1 MASGSFNL
9 TRTGSTSSYVS
20 FKCTWSSTSNGSS
33 ANSSNVTIKITAYKS
48 ASSSTPTYGIYNAS
62 VSINGITK
70 SVGNSNFSIPPGG
83 SKQLLSTTVAV
94 GHNADGSKSTSI
106 SASVG
111 GDVMWGSGS
120 SGTITLDKIPRYF
133 SSNPKITLT
142 SRNETTAN
150 FSWTTSENCST
161 VQYKI
166 NSGGSWVTVTNDANS
181 KSGSFSINNLTPG
194 TTYTIYGNFKRRD
207 SGLWNTTSP
216 SVGVSMYSY
225 PKFSIVPEF
234 IVGNPLSIEIY
245 NPLSRECVLSIIT
258 DDDTEYEN
266 EVTTT
271 GTTISGFDTQT
282 WLDRWYSSLPTSSSG
297 KYKVRL
303 ICNTGNI
310 NILSDE
316 TNYYLNTSD
325 DSLKPVFTEND
336 CIDIINTVNVN
347 ISGNNKFI
355 KNHNSLSG
363 VIKPMTPQ
371 KYTTGDYYNISSSG
385 LPTVTKEYSESNIN
399 FVLGNLN
406 SDTFNITAIDARGF
420 SKTITKNIEL
430 IDYNIPEV
438 IESKRIRED
447 GVGETVIIY
456 FKGEYTNWEN
466 LETDNIIQSIK
477 YKIGDSEIWKN
488 IPQNAELTSVDG
500 IWTLNTSLE
509 DTFDS
514 SQQYDL
520 YLQVSDLLETVEFG
534 PYTISTADA
543 FIWKDLANKQF
554 GINKKPSHTLDVYG
568 DANANEYYI
577 QDNKIIWYEN
587 IEPDPDPDPEPEPE
601 PSELDKLKAAVDLL
615 TTELNALKN
624 KTNVVYDYI
633 LGEDQQYIVINNGID
648 LKRDKIYDIEIIGT
662 ASETTDVFC
671 WFNNYNDDTHYW
683 MYGWA
688 TSKTLSAEYTGNGS
702 DIVHGLRK
710 DRLFFYWYHGL
721 SSRSTRISATLTM
734 AYDSIESKYYPRYDY
749 STRNV
754 WSGSQLMSYATG
766 VCTIN
771 LNQTNI
777 TSITYKADK
786 GVIKKGTRIVITK
799 RN

>member
-9 TRTGSTSSYVS
+9 TRTGDTSGYIT

-48 ASSSTPTYGIYNAS
+48 ASSSSTTYGTYNAS
-62 VSINGITK
+62 VSINGT
-70 SVGNSNFSIPPGG
+70 SRRVGDTSFSIAPGG
-83 SKQLLSTTVAV
+83 SKQLLSNTITV

-111 GDVMWGSGS
+111 GNVMWGSGS

-142 SRNETTAN
+142 GRNETTAN
-150 FSWTTSENCST
+150 FSWTTSETCST

-166 NSGGSWVTVTNDANS
+166 NSGGSWVTVTNDANA

-194 TTYTIYGNFKRRD
+194 TTYTIYGNFKRKD

-216 SVGVSMYSY
+216 SLNVTMYSY
-225 PKFSIVPEF
+225 PKLSIVPEF
-234 IVGNPLSIEIY
+234 TIGNALSIEIY
-245 NPLSRECVLSIIT
+245 NPLSRECALSIIT
-258 DDDTEYEN
+258 DDDTEYED

-271 GTTISGFDTQT
+271 GTIVSGFNTET
-282 WLDRWYSSLPTSSSG
+282 WLNRWYSSLPSSSSG
-297 KYKVRL
+297 VYKVRL
-303 ICNTGNI
+303 TCDIGNI
-310 NILSDE
+310 NVLSDE
-316 TNYYLNTSD
+316 TNYYINKSD
-325 DSLKPVFTEND
+325 ENLKPVFTEND
-336 CIDIINTVNVN
+336 CINIINTSNTN
-347 ISGNNKFI
+347 ISGTNKFI

-363 VIKPMTPQ
+363 TIQPMVAQ
-371 KYTTGDYYNISSSG
+371 NYSSGDYYNISSSG
-385 LPTVTKEYSESNIN
+385 LPTVTVDYIDSNVN
-399 FVLGNLN
+399 FILGNLSSN
-406 SDTFNITAIDARGF
+406 TFNITAVDSRGF
-420 SKTITKNIEL
+420 TKTISKSITL
-430 IDYNIPEV
+430 IDYNNPIV
-438 IESKRIRED
+438 INYKIVRED
-447 GVGETVIIY
+447 GVGEQIVIN
-456 FKGEYTNWEN
+456 FEGNYTDWEN
-466 LETDNIIQSIK
+466 LLLDNSIQTIK
-477 YKIGDSEIWKN
+477 YKIGNAATWSDIPISAEITN
-488 IPQNAELTSVDG
+488 LNGV
-500 IWTLNTSLE
+500 WTLTTILNDIFDPSL
-509 DTFDS
+509 
-514 SQQYDL
+514 QYDL

-543 FIWKDLANKQF
+543 FIWKDLANKQL
-554 GINKKPSHTLDVYG
+554 GINKKPSYTLDVYG
-568 DANANEYYI
+568 DVNSEEYYI
-577 QDNKIIWYEN
+577 QDNKIIWCEDPD
-587 IEPDPDPDPEPEPE
+587 PDPDPDPEPEPE
-601 PSELDKLKAAVDLL
+601 PSDIDILKEEVALL
-615 TTELNALKN
+615 TSEIEDLKN
-624 KTNVVYDYI
+624 KTNVVYDYT
-633 LGEDQQYIVINNGID
+633 LGEDQQYVVINNGID
-648 LKRDKIYDIEIIGT
+648 LKRDKVYDIEIIGT

-688 TSKTLSAEYTGNGS
+688 TSRTLSAEYTGNGS

-721 SSRSTRISATLTM
+721 SSRSTRISATLAM
-734 AYDSIESKYYPRYDY
+734 AYDSIESKHYPRYDY

-771 LNQTNI
+771 LDKTNI